1 MTAIPPEQPKALEL
15 ARGVVDNAQAAI
27 FPDFGNLDRVLRA
40 IAARA
45 TQGISP
51 RVVADAWFQWASQLA
66 GAPGK
71 QLDLAIRAWS
81 AAVSFALWLP
91 HAARGGIDPRVSDGN
106 EDRRFKDVA
115 WTYWPFN
122 AIASAHVIMEEWW
135 LEAVHDVPGVTHRT
149 EEEMRF
155 LTRQALD
162 VFSPPNIPWLNPTVI
177 QKTARQLGFNFV
189 QGLVNWSEDLERQF
203 SGGPPP
209 GAEAF
214 EIGRDVA
221 VSPGKV
227 IYRNDLMELIQY
239 LPTTEQVFAEPILI
253 VPAWILKYYILDLSP
268 GNSLVRWL
276 VAQGHTVFMVSWRN
290 PGPSDRDIGLDDY
303 RRQGVMA
310 ALDVISRVE
319 PDTRIHACGYCLGG
333 TILTIA
339 AATMARDH
347 DNRLASITLL
357 AAQTDFAEAGDL
369 MLFLDE
375 RQVDLLEDLMWDQ
388 GYLSTRQM
396 AGAFQALRSNELVWS
411 RIVRDYVLGERE
423 KMTDLMAWNADQT
436 RMPARMHSEYLRGL
450 FLENR
455 LSAGRFAVEGRVI
468 AMRDITVPIFVVAT
482 ERDHIAPWRS
492 VYKVSLFTN
501 ADLTF
506 VLTSGGHNVGIV
518 NPPER
523 ERGYFRI
530 STRTQGQRYMDPDT
544 WAAKAGAKD
553 GSWWRAWHEWLV
565 AASSK
570 DRRAPP
576 VICGAAS
583 ELAPLAD
590 APGLYVH
597 MV

>member
-1 MTAIPPEQPKALEL
+1 MTAIPPQQPKALEL
-15 ARGVVDNAQAAI
+15 ASGVVDNAQAAI
-27 FPDFGNLDRVLRA
+27 FPDFQNLDRELRA

-51 RVVADAWFQWASQLA
+51 RVVADAWLQWASQLA
-66 GAPGK
+66 EAPGK

-91 HAARGGIDPRVSDGN
+91 HAARGAIDPRLSDGN

-115 WTYWPFN
+115 WARWPFN

-135 LEAVHDVPGVTHRT
+135 LEAVNDVPGVTQRT

-162 VFSPPNIPWLNPTVI
+162 VFSPANIPWLNPTVI
-177 QKTARQLGFNFV
+177 QKTTQQLGFNFV
-189 QGLVNWSEDLERQF
+189 KGLANWWEDLERQF

-221 VSPGKV
+221 VSAGKV
-227 IYRNDLMELIQY
+227 IYRNHLMELIQY
-239 LPTTEQVFAEPILI
+239 LPATEQVFAEPILI

-290 PGPSDRDIGLDDY
+290 PGPSDRDVGLDDY

-310 ALDVISRVE
+310 ALDVISRVI

-339 AATMARDH
+339 AATMAREH

-375 RQVDLLEDLMWDQ
+375 RQVGLLEDLMWDQ

-396 AGAFQALRSNELVWS
+396 AGAFQALRSNELIWS

-506 VLTSGGHNVGIV
+506 VLTSGGHNVGNRQSPGKGAWIF
-518 NPPER
+518 P
-523 ERGYFRI
+523 YF
-530 STRTQGQRYMDPDT
+530 D
-544 WAAKAGAKD
+544 ANAGAALY
-553 GSWWRAWHEWLV
+553 GS
-565 AASSK
+565 
-570 DRRAPP
+570 
-576 VICGAAS
+576 
-583 ELAPLAD
+583 
-590 APGLYVH
+590 
-597 MV
+597 